1 MSPSVRPPAILV
13 VTGAS
18 GAGKTAGVK
27 ALEAMAPPE
36 VRCFHFDSIGVPDA
50 ATMQRD
56 YGGGEGWQAAMTRQW
71 MGRLAGESGEVVVL
85 DGQTRPSYVYAA
97 IAPGA
102 PPARILLLDCSPEE
116 RVRRLAGPRG
126 QPELASE
133 RMTAWAAYLRGQA
146 DALGLRVV
154 DTTSLTPEAVA
165 RELAAEVELL
175 RAERRAA
182 GGSDA
187 GSTPAADPGRAYLAD
202 MRERVTALRETAERA
217 IAQVSD
223 TDFAAAPDPETNSI
237 AITVKHVAGNLRS
250 RFTRFGESD
259 GEKPD
264 RDRDGEFILAP
275 GDSRELL
282 MARWAEGWALLLGAI
297 DSLGPDVL
305 SRTVTIR
312 GVPHTIVGALN
323 RNLSHLAYHAGQI
336 VQLAKHYAGP
346 SWQTLTIPRGASRTW
361 RP

>member
-1 MSPSVRPPAILV
+1 MSASARPPAILV

-18 GAGKTAGVK
+18 GAGKTAGVS
-27 ALEAMAPPE
+27 ALETMALPG

-50 ATMQRD
+50 ATMERD
-56 YGGGEGWQAAMTRQW
+56 YGGAEGWQAAMTRRW
-71 MGRLAGESGEVVVL
+71 MVRLAGEPAEVVVL
-85 DGQTRPSYVYAA
+85 DGQTRPSYVRAA
-97 IAPGA
+97 PVADVPT
-102 PPARILLLDCSPEE
+102 RILLLDCSPEE
-116 RVRRLAGPRG
+116 RARRLAGPRG

-133 RMTAWAAYLRGQA
+133 RMAAWAAYLRGQA
-146 DALGLRVV
+146 DALGIRVV
-154 DTTSLTPEAVA
+154 NTTPLTPDAVA

-182 GGSDA
+182 GGGGA
-187 GSTPAADPGRAYLAD
+187 GSTVGQNSGGAYLSD
-202 MRERVTALRETAERA
+202 MRERLAALRETAERA

-223 TDFAAAPDPETNSI
+223 ADFTAAPDPETNSI

-250 RFTRFGESD
+250 RFTGFGESD

-275 GDSRELL
+275 GDSRERL
-282 MARWAEGWALLLGAI
+282 MARWTEGWGLLLGAL
-297 DSLGPDVL
+297 DALGADDL
-305 SRTVTIR
+305 SRTVAIR

-323 RNLSHLAYHAGQI
+323 RNLSHLAYHVGQV